1 MPGKLTKVNWEEQ
14 NSELTFFATKTLQS
28 KKKELLFED

>member
-1 MPGKLTKVNWEEQ
+1 MPGKQIKVNWEEGK
-14 NSELTFFATKTLQS
+14 SELTFFAAKALQS